1 MPTHHPFV
9 VLDDLTFAWPDGSV
23 AVDHISAT
31 FGTGRTGL
39 IGANGVGKSTL
50 LRLIAGRLRPSAG
63 SVSVSG
69 SVGWLPQHLGLRTT
83 ATVAELLG
91 VSRKLEAL
99 CAIESGDVDP
109 SHFDVLDDDW
119 DVAERAKA
127 ALHRI
132 GLAGVE
138 LTRTV
143 GTLSGGE
150 SVLAAV
156 AGLQLAGDRIV
167 LLDEPT
173 NNLDGHARR
182 LVYEAIAS
190 WKGAL
195 IVVSHDVALLNLM
208 DHTAELRD
216 GSLEVHGG
224 GYDDHLERVERER
237 HAAEQA
243 LRTAERRFR
252 IERHQRIETE
262 TKLARRRSYA
272 QTDFENKRRPKAIMN
287 NRKQEAQVSAGKLRG
302 QAGAKEEAARAAV
315 DESSARVR
323 RDPGIQID
331 LPDPDVGSG
340 RRLLEILDGP
350 DPVFV
355 LHGPQ
360 RVALSGPNGVGKT
373 RLVETLFTESLDGLR
388 AVAHTSR
395 IGYLPQRLD
404 HMDET
409 ASVLDAVRRATP
421 EAVPDEVRARL
432 ARFLLRGE
440 VVERRVA
447 TLSGGERFRV
457 ALASLLLA
465 DPPHQLLVFDEPT
478 NNLDLPSIDAL
489 VEALS
494 DYRGGL
500 LVVSHDEHFL
510 GRLGIDASLE
520 LREDGLHRR

>member
-1 MPTHHPFV
+1 M
-9 VLDDLTFAWPDGSV
+9 S
-23 AVDHISAT
+23 
-31 FGTGRTGL
+31 
-39 IGANGVGKSTL
+39 
-50 LRLIAGRLRPSAG
+50 
-63 SVSVSG
+63 
-69 SVGWLPQHLGLRTT
+69 
-83 ATVAELLG
+83 
-91 VSRKLEAL
+91 
-99 CAIESGDVDP
+99 AIESGDVNP
-109 SHFDVLDDDW
+109 SHFDVLGDDW
-119 DVAERAKA
+119 DVAERARA
-127 ALHRI
+127 TLDRI
-132 GLAGVE
+132 GLTGVE
-138 LTRTV
+138 LSRTV
-143 GTLSGGE
+143 GALSGGE

-182 LVYEAIAS
+182 LLHDAIGS

-252 IERHQRIETE
+252 IERQQRIETE

-272 QTDFENKRRPKAIMN
+272 KTDFENKRRPKAIMN

-315 DESSARVR
+315 DESSARIR

-331 LPDPDVGSG
+331 LPDPGVRSG
-340 RRLLEILDGP
+340 RRLLEILDGQ

-360 RVALSGPNGVGKT
+360 RVALSGPNGIGKT
-373 RLVETLFTESLDGLR
+373 RLVETLFTESSDGLR

-404 HMDET
+404 HLDET
-409 ASVLDAVRRATP
+409 ASVLDAVRSATP
-421 EAVPDEVRARL
+421 EAAPDEVRARL

-440 VVERRVA
+440 VVKRTVA
-447 TLSGGERFRV
+447 TLSGGERLRV

-489 VEALS
+489 VDALS
-494 DYRGGL
+494 GYRGGL